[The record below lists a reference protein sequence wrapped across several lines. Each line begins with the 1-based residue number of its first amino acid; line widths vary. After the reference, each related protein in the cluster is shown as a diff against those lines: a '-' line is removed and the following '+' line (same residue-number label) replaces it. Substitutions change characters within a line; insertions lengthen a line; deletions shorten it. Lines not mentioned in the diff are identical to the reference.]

1 MSDTNFIKALCI
13 RVGPNFENLDFEA
26 HRGTMAVGDPNKLKY
41 QISGL

>member
-1 MSDTNFIKALCI
+1 MGPRMKIGPKS

-26 HRGTMAVGDPNKLKY
+26 HRGTMAVGDPHKLKY